1 MGCFKSR
8 GHLRESEEKLLLC
21 RSRSDTAGLSRQP
34 GSKTPAVDFYKA
46 RYEGCPGSASLGT
59 SCPEF
64 RALCARLAAELAT
77 LGALER
83 EREEG
88 TEALS
93 AGDGTHGGRSG
104 GLEPWVPPPRP
115 DHLPPPV
122 GPGAEEE
129 FLRQLAGLLREL
141 HCPDRELCGGDCA
154 ASLREPNARLRLL
167 RFLCSEVQAT
177 RLLRLRSR
185 LDPNPEPFCGE
196 GAKEGPDMVQ
206 ELILTLQA
214 LGLPRPTR
222 GTLACQLLRDL
233 HAKISELLPSLP
245 PEYLQP
251 LLNHPLDAPRWEALA
266 SLSQSLRDQYGCRR
280 CLLLKRLDLTTSAF
294 HWSDR
299 AEAQGE
305 AMKAVL
311 IPIREALTS
320 ESDVSIAHV
329 LAARADLSRLVP
341 ATSKTARRGT
351 CCAINKVLMGSVPD
365 RGGRPNELEAPMPSW
380 QSRREDGGG
389 RKAGR
394 QCWGR
399 KKKKK

>member
-1 MGCFKSR
+1 MEGA
-8 GHLRESEEKLLLC
+8 EAEEQEWAAVAQDLLAL
-21 RSRSDTAGLSRQP
+21 G
-34 GSKTPAVDFYKA
+34 
-46 RYEGCPGSASLGT
+46 YEGCPGAASPGT
-59 SCPEF
+59 SCPDF

-88 TEALS
+88 TQALS
-93 AGDGTHGGRSG
+93 AGD
-104 GLEPWVPPPRP
+104 
-115 DHLPPPV
+115 V

-154 ASLREPNARLRLL
+154 ASLREPDARLRLL
-167 RFLCSEVQAT
+167 RFLCSEVQAA

-185 LDPNPEPFCGE
+185 LDPNPEPSCGE
-196 GAKEGPDMVQ
+196 GAEEASGMVQ

-222 GTLACQLLRDL
+222 GTPACQLLRDL
-233 HAKISELLPSLP
+233 DAKISELLPSLP
-245 PEYLQP
+245 PESLQP
-251 LLNHPLDAPRWEALA
+251 LLNHPLDAPRW
-266 SLSQSLRDQYGCRR
+266 
-280 CLLLKRLDLTTSAF
+280 
-294 HWSDR
+294 
-299 AEAQGE
+299 AQGE

-341 ATSKTARRGT
+341 ATSKTARQGT

-389 RKAGR
+389 RKGGR

>member
-1 MGCFKSR
+1 MEGAEA
-8 GHLRESEEKLLLC
+8 GEQEWAAVAQDLLAL
-21 RSRSDTAGLSRQP
+21 G
-34 GSKTPAVDFYKA
+34 
-46 RYEGCPGSASLGT
+46 YEGCPGAASPGT
-59 SCPEF
+59 SCPDF

-93 AGDGTHGGRSG
+93 AGDG
-104 GLEPWVPPPRP
+104 
-115 DHLPPPV
+115 
-122 GPGAEEE
+122 PGAEEE
-129 FLRQLAGLLREL
+129 FLRQLAGLLWEL

-154 ASLREPNARLRLL
+154 ASLREPDARLRLL
-167 RFLCSEVQAT
+167 RFLCSEVQAA

-185 LDPNPEPFCGE
+185 LDPNPEPSCGE
-196 GAKEGPDMVQ
+196 GAEAGSGMVQ

-214 LGLPRPTR
+214 LGLPRPTP
-222 GTLACQLLRDL
+222 GTPACQLLRDL
-233 HAKISELLPSLP
+233 HAKEV
-245 PEYLQP
+245 
-251 LLNHPLDAPRWEALA
+251 LA

-299 AEAQGE
+299 AE
-305 AMKAVL
+305 
-311 IPIREALTS
+311 
-320 ESDVSIAHV
+320 
-329 LAARADLSRLVP
+329 
-341 ATSKTARRGT
+341 
-351 CCAINKVLMGSVPD
+351 VLMGSVPD

>member
-1 MGCFKSR
+1 MEGAEAEE
-8 GHLRESEEKLLLC
+8 REWAAVARDLLAL
-21 RSRSDTAGLSRQP
+21 G
-34 GSKTPAVDFYKA
+34 
-46 RYEGCPGSASLGT
+46 YEGFPGAASLGT
-59 SCPEF
+59 SCPDF
-64 RALCARLAAELAT
+64 RAVCARLAAELAT

-83 EREEG
+83 QREEG

-93 AGDGTHGGRSG
+93 GS
-104 GLEPWVPPPRP
+104 VP
-115 DHLPPPV
+115 
-122 GPGAEEE
+122 EEE
-129 FLRQLAGLLREL
+129 FLPQLAGLLREL

-154 ASLREPNARLRLL
+154 ASLREPGARLRLL
-167 RFLCSEVQAT
+167 RFLCSEVQAA
-177 RLLRLRSR
+177 RLLLLQSR
-185 LDPNPEPFCGE
+185 LDPSPEQSGVE
-196 GAKEGPDMVQ
+196 GAEEGSGLVQ
-206 ELILTLQA
+206 EMVLTLQA
-214 LGLPRPTR
+214 LGLPRPMP
-222 GTLACQLLRDL
+222 GTPASQLLRDL
-233 HAKISELLPSLP
+233 HAKIAELLPSLP
-245 PEYLQP
+245 TGSLQP
-251 LLNHPLDAPRWEALA
+251 LLSYPLDAPRWEALE
-266 SLSQSLRDQYGCRR
+266 SLYQSLRDQYCCRR

-305 AMKAVL
+305 AMKAAL
-311 IPIREALTS
+311 IPIREALTP

-351 CCAINKVLMGSVPD
+351 CCAIHKVLMGSVPD

-399 KKKKK
+399 KKKK

>member
-1 MGCFKSR
+1 MEGA
-8 GHLRESEEKLLLC
+8 EAEEQEWAAVAQDLLAL
-21 RSRSDTAGLSRQP
+21 G
-34 GSKTPAVDFYKA
+34 
-46 RYEGCPGSASLGT
+46 YEGCPGAASPGT
-59 SCPEF
+59 SCPDF

-93 AGDGTHGGRSG
+93 AGD
-104 GLEPWVPPPRP
+104 
-115 DHLPPPV
+115 

-154 ASLREPNARLRLL
+154 ASLREPDARLRLL
-167 RFLCSEVQAT
+167 RFLCSEVQAA

-185 LDPNPEPFCGE
+185 LDPNPEPSCGE
-196 GAKEGPDMVQ
+196 EAEEGSGMVQ

-222 GTLACQLLRDL
+222 GTPACQLLQDL
-233 HAKISELLPSLP
+233 HAKISALLPSLP
-245 PEYLQP
+245 PESLQP

-266 SLSQSLRDQYGCRR
+266 SLSQSLRDQYGWRR
-280 CLLLKRLDLTTSAF
+280 SLLLKRLDLTTSAF

-320 ESDVSIAHV
+320 ESDISIAHV

-341 ATSKTARRGT
+341 ATSKTARQGT

>member
-1 MGCFKSR
+1 MEGAEA
-8 GHLRESEEKLLLC
+8 GEQEWAAVAQDLLAL
-21 RSRSDTAGLSRQP
+21 G
-34 GSKTPAVDFYKA
+34 
-46 RYEGCPGSASLGT
+46 YEGCPGAASPGT
-59 SCPEF
+59 SCPDF

-93 AGDGTHGGRSG
+93 AGD
-104 GLEPWVPPPRP
+104 
-115 DHLPPPV
+115 V

-129 FLRQLAGLLREL
+129 FLRQLAGLLWDL
-141 HCPDRELCGGDCA
+141 QCPDRELCGGDCA
-154 ASLREPNARLRLL
+154 ASLREPDARLRLL
-167 RFLCSEVQAT
+167 RFLCSEVQAA

-185 LDPNPEPFCGE
+185 LDPNPEPSCGE
-196 GAKEGPDMVQ
+196 GAEAGSGMVQ

-222 GTLACQLLRDL
+222 GTPACQLLRDL

-245 PEYLQP
+245 PESLQP

-299 AEAQGE
+299 AE
-305 AMKAVL
+305 
-311 IPIREALTS
+311 
-320 ESDVSIAHV
+320 
-329 LAARADLSRLVP
+329 
-341 ATSKTARRGT
+341 
-351 CCAINKVLMGSVPD
+351 VLMGSVPD